1 MIPVP
6 KKAKKDKI
14 RLRLAEPSMD
24 LEEAFLELAADYR
37 AAGEQRY
44 TDLHEVHG
52 IAFDRYIKGLQR
64 ECLER
69 DLSDGRVPCSTF
81 WMLSDQGTICGI
93 SRLRHYLTPEM
104 ETEGGHILLEVPPSL
119 RRRGHGS
126 ILLEM
131 TLERAV
137 ELKIA
142 KALLTCDWDNFGA
155 IRVIKNNGGMLENTI
170 LSTRT
175 GKKVMRFWIDL
186 T

>member
-1 MIPVP
+1 MIPAP
-6 KKAKKDKI
+6 RRAEKDKS

-24 LEEAFLELAADYR
+24 LEQAFHKVTADYL
-37 AAGEQRY
+37 AAGESRY
-44 TDLHEVHG
+44 TDLSETLG
-52 IAFDRYIKGLQR
+52 LAFDNYIKSLQR

-69 DLSDGRVPCSTF
+69 DLSDGRVPCSAF
-81 WMLSDQGTICGI
+81 WMLSDQETICGI

-104 ETEGGHILLEVPPSL
+104 ELEGGHVSLEVPPSL
-119 RRRGHGS
+119 RRRGYGS
-126 ILLEM
+126 LLLEM

-137 ELKIA
+137 ELKIT
-142 KALLTCDWDNFGA
+142 KALLTCDWDNFGG

-186 T
+186 I

>member
-1 MIPVP
+1 MIPIVP
-6 KKAKKDKI
+6 NIGKMKSRFK
-14 RLRLAEPSMD
+14 LVEPSMD
-24 LEEAFLELAADYR
+24 LEEAFLKLTADYR

-44 TDLHEVHG
+44 TNLYDIHG
-52 IAFDRYIKGLQR
+52 MAFDRYIKDLQR

-81 WMLSDQGTICGI
+81 WMISDDVVICGI

-104 ETEGGHILLEVPPSL
+104 EGGHISLEVPPSL
-119 RRRGHGS
+119 RRRGYGS

-137 ELKIA
+137 ELKIT
-142 KALLTCDWDNFGA
+142 KALLTCDWDNFGS

-170 LSTRT
+170 LSTKT
-175 GKKVMRFWIDL
+175 GEK
-186 T
+186 

>member
-1 MIPVP
+1 MIPLP
-6 KKAKKDKI
+6 KRAENTRG
-14 RLRLAEPSMD
+14 RLRLAEPFME
-24 LEEAFLELAADYR
+24 LEQAFRELAADYR

-44 TDLHEVHG
+44 TDMYDVHG
-52 IAFDRYIKGLQR
+52 LAFDRYIKNLQR

-69 DLSDGRVPCSTF
+69 DPSDGRVPCNTF
-81 WMLSDQGTICGI
+81 WMLSDEAVICGV

-104 ETEGGHILLEVPPSL
+104 ELEGGHVLLEVPPSL
-119 RRRGHGS
+119 RRRGYGS
-126 ILLEM
+126 TLLEM

-137 ELKIA
+137 ELRIT

>member
-6 KKAKKDKI
+6 KKTKEDRS
-14 RLRLAEPSMD
+14 RLRLAEPSME
-24 LEEAFLELAADYR
+24 LEEAFRELAADYR
-37 AAGEQRY
+37 AGGEQRY
-44 TDLHEVHG
+44 TDLYDVHG
-52 IAFDRYIKGLQR
+52 LAFDRYIKDLQR

-81 WMLSDQGTICGI
+81 WMLSDDVVICGI
-93 SRLRHYLTPEM
+93 SRLWHYLNPEM
-104 ETEGGHILLEVPPSL
+104 ELEGGHVLLEVPPSL
-119 RRRGHGS
+119 RRRGYGS
-126 ILLEM
+126 ILLEL

-137 ELKIA
+137 ELKIT
-142 KALLTCDWDNFGA
+142 KALLTCDWDNFGG

-186 T
+186 I